1 MRAGKDYTAGGSGL
15 PSERGQRVLLFVSE
29 RHPLLQLKGALDWE
43 RIGEVR
49 VRDWRAA
56 GKNVAGGPGA
66 AWPIGLYVPLLVLR
80 AVKALNSRQMEEY
93 CAENVGARVFLDLTE
108 QVEPAGREHS
118 NLARAQAALGA
129 QGWQEVNQLIVAAA
143 VRLGFGRGE
152 VVAADTTVQEPQIG
166 YPHEAGIL
174 RGIAQ
179 RVLRSLRKWQ
189 QRGCRAT
196 AAAREKAK
204 AVLRSVKHYPLLAK
218 TKEEK
223 DHGLQQSVHQTQDL
237 IEASQAVSQQVQAT
251 TSQAVRS
258 AVAKLHQMA
267 AVTHVL
273 LPQIQQWLATGVVAS
288 GKLLHAGITT
298 ARALVKNKVGKKV
311 EFGLKWLITRIE
323 GGYVLGKVVPAHA
336 DERQMPLAAL
346 SQYREVF
353 GPTATP
359 QLMVY
364 DRGGSAVK
372 TVKKLQQAGIPKV
385 GIAPVGQAA
394 WSIAAADQKKVKSQ
408 RAKTEGSIGALK
420 SSKYAFHHGRQRS
433 DPTLVA
439 TGQWALVCLNVN
451 KLLRDLVGKDQKA
464 QAAAA

>member
-1 MRAGKDYTAGGSGL
+1 MRAGKDYTAGGHGL
-15 PSERGQRVLLFVSE
+15 PSERGQRVSLFVSE

-43 RIGEVR
+43 RIGEVM
-49 VRDWRAA
+49 VRYWRAA
-56 GKNVAGGPGA
+56 GKNVDGRPGA
-66 AWPIGLYVPLLVLR
+66 AWPIGLYVPLLVLM

-93 CAENVGARVFLDLTE
+93 CAENGVARVFLGLTE
-108 QVEPAGREHS
+108 QGEPAVRDHS
-118 NLARAQAALGA
+118 NIARAQAALGT
-129 QGWQEVNQLIVAAA
+129 QGWQEVNQLIVAEA

-152 VVAADTTVQEPQIG
+152 VVSADTTVQEPQIG

-179 RVLRSLRKWQ
+179 RVLRSLRKLHQ
-189 QRGCRAT
+189 QGCRGT
-196 AAAREKAK
+196 AAARAKAK
-204 AVLRSVKHYPLLAK
+204 EVLRSVKHYHLLAK
-218 TKEEK
+218 TKEDK
-223 DHGLQQSVHQTQDL
+223 DQVLQQIVHQTQAL
-237 IEASQAVSQQVQAT
+237 IAASQAVSKQVPAT

-273 LPQIQQWLATGVVAS
+273 IPQIQQWLATGVVAS
-288 GKLLHAGITT
+288 GKILHAGITT
-298 ARALVKNKVGKKV
+298 ARAIVKNKVGKKV
-311 EFGLKWLITRIE
+311 EFGLKWLMTRIE
-323 GGYVLGKVVPAHA
+323 GGYVLGTVVPAYG

-359 QLMVY
+359 QLLVY
-364 DRGGSAVK
+364 DRGGSAAT

-385 GIAPVGQAA
+385 GIEPMGKAA

-408 RAKTEGSIGALK
+408 RAKIEGSIGALK
-420 SSKYAFHHGRQRS
+420 SPKYAFNHGRQRN
-433 DPTLVA
+433 DQTLVA

-451 KLLRDLVGKDQKA
+451 KLMRDLVGKAQKA